1 MMYCPPSPKWQFSRG
16 DIEGGFQT
24 LEIFEKK
31 TKSKISPDLK
41 EQFRENVVIAVDDG
55 EKLLYQLLLKFIF
68 L

>member
-1 MMYCPPSPKWQFSRG
+1 M
-16 DIEGGFQT
+16 
-24 LEIFEKK
+24 EIFEKK